1 MEHTFKAEKK
11 GMKMTVEEVIKEIEA
26 MHILDFINFLEQFE
40 KSSIVGS
47 LLVEDWRKEDGENKQ
62 RVF

>member
-1 MEHTFKAEKK
+1 MLYICKIQK
-11 GMKMTVEEVIKEIEA
+11 GAKGMTVEQIIKEIEQ
-26 MHILDFINFLEQFE
+26 MNILDFVQFLDSFE
-40 KSSIVGS
+40 KSSIIGN

>member
-1 MEHTFKAEKK
+1 
-11 GMKMTVEEVIKEIEA
+11 MTVEQIIKEIEQ
-26 MHILDFINFLEQFE
+26 MNILDFVQFLNQFE
-40 KSSIVGS
+40 KSSLIGN

>member
-1 MEHTFKAEKK
+1 
-11 GMKMTVEEVIKEIEA
+11 MTVEQIIKEIEQ
-26 MHILDFINFLEQFE
+26 MNILDFVQFLDSFE
-40 KSSIVGS
+40 KSSIIGN

>member
-1 MEHTFKAEKK
+1 
-11 GMKMTVEEVIKEIEA
+11 MTVEEVIKQIES
-26 MHILDFINFLEQFE
+26 MDILEFINFLDKFE
-40 KSSIVGS
+40 SSSIIGS

>member
-1 MEHTFKAEKK
+1 
-11 GMKMTVEEVIKEIEA
+11 MKMTVEEVIKEIEA